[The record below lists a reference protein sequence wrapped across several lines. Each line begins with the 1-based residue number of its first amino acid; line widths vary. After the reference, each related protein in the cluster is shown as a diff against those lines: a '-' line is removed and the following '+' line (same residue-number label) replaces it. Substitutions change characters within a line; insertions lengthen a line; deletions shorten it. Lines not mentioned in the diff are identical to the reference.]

1 MVIRPYGYSLWERIQ
16 SEIDARIKR
25 SGAENVYLPLFIPEA
40 YFKRE
45 PSTSRGSARNWLWS
59 PTRGAR
65 SSPSHS
71 SYALPVRTLF
81 GELMAK
87 WVQSHRD
94 LPLLLN
100 QWVNVVRWEMRPRL
114 FLRTSEFLWQEGHTA
129 HASYEDAAAYR
140 AGSTW
145 TSTETSC
152 DRCSRCRFWWAS
164 RRLVN
169 ASPEPSTR

>member
-1 MVIRPYGYSLWERIQ
+1 VGAHPVGDRRTDQAGRCRKRIP
-16 SEIDARIKR
+16 
-25 SGAENVYLPLFIPEA
+25 PLFIPEA

-45 PSTSRGSARNWLWS
+45 AEHVEGSARNWLWS
-59 PTRGAR
+59 PTRGKELTE
-65 SSPSHS
+65 P
-71 SYALPVRTLF
+71 LVVRPTSETLF

-129 HASYEDAAAYR
+129 HASYEDAAAYAR
-140 AGSTW
+140 RIHLDVYRDFLRSVLAL
-145 TSTETSC
+145 
-152 DRCSRCRFWWAS
+152 RFWWAS